1 MQIDGHSLTCICISI
16 DGAKSST
23 RPIDCGVPQGSILG
37 PLLFIILINEL
48 PDQSEHSVAD
58 IYADDTTL
66 SYAHDY
72 STAPQSIT
80 VKLQKDITSLSAN
93 WSRINHLVM
102 LMNEEKT
109 KTMLLTGRRLKKKL
123 DTFDIDL

>member
-1 MQIDGHSLTCICISI
+1 MTCICISI

-48 PDQSEHSVAD
+48 PDQSEYSVAD

>member
-1 MQIDGHSLTCICISI
+1 
-16 DGAKSST
+16 
-23 RPIDCGVPQGSILG
+23 
-37 PLLFIILINEL
+37 LINEL